1 MQENREVMIQAQEL
15 MQTIHEAVDHMIK
28 QLEELRYEETIQ
40 LLEDV
45 VKGTESVQMALLPLA
60 EEEEASK
67 LQSLHKDL
75 MEKVDKY
82 LDFYRDKEHEAM
94 KEQMSMAIV
103 ESLKKWHREME
114 ELIKPHIDH

>member
-1 MQENREVMIQAQEL
+1 MQENREMMIQAQEL
-15 MQTIHEAVDHMIK
+15 MKTIHEAVDHMIK

-60 EEEEASK
+60 KDEEASK
-67 LQSLHKDL
+67 LESLHKDL

-103 ESLKKWHREME
+103 ESLEKWHREME
-114 ELIKPHIDH
+114 EMIKSYIDH